1 MATLLFNHNLKVF
14 GSVTYRTYKL
24 CYFYLYSR
32 GTVSKHMKKFLPI
45 IMLLMGGVAVG
56 EARADIT
63 SRFASSVQLSV
74 GGAHTTAERIGSSF
88 AISGSGVDTTDGTT
102 VNTVSTG
109 TIASGVYSP
118 GTIAATQDSPG
129 SSFSFAQSYTQA
141 DAIPG
146 SAVTVGASQNF
157 GDISSTAGGTVG
169 DLAGSVTSSHGF
181 SGVAAGGAN
190 TSATSQFVTELTIK

>member
-1 MATLLFNHNLKVF
+1 MLATF
-14 GSVTYRTYKL
+14 GALVTP
-24 CYFYLYSR
+24 
-32 GTVSKHMKKFLPI
+32 V
-45 IMLLMGGVAVG
+45 
-56 EARADIT
+56 RADIT

-118 GTIAATQDSPG
+118 VTSSDSDSPG
-129 SSFSFAQSYTQA
+129 SSFVKLKVILSF

-181 SGVAAGGAN
+181 SGVASGGLTPAYFSICDRAN
-190 TSATSQFVTELTIK
+190 N

>member
-1 MATLLFNHNLKVF
+1 MSS
-14 GSVTYRTYKL
+14 G
-24 CYFYLYSR
+24 
-32 GTVSKHMKKFLPI
+32 MKKFIPF
-45 IMLLMGGVAVG
+45 IMLATFGALVNPV
-56 EARADIT
+56 RADIT

-146 SAVTVGASQNF
+146 SAVTVGASQYF